1 MSIITPNRLDSLTGV
16 RLLLALLVLLCHG
29 FIRCSILPEGHW
41 GMKIINEMGHCGVAG
56 FFVLSGYILTHVYR
70 DREWATTEFVVN
82 RVARIY
88 PLYLIGILFT
98 FPMDWL
104 SPGMSTEDRIPALG
118 LSVILQQSWAPFS
131 NGRFNGPGWTLSV
144 ETLFYALF
152 PLLFYFW
159 RHRPWLFKI
168 MLVSAVAITAFFW
181 DPQSFYQSH
190 RFPLMRVWEFMV
202 GMALAMIPFHRCFV
216 RSEWLAILL
225 VIASPAVAAA
235 LSFPDYPF
243 VKWLAMIILS
253 ALTILILAA
262 RDTALSDSN
271 KMEVKSLLRW
281 KWFVIGG
288 EVSYGLYLLHDG
300 VQRYCRVVF
309 EKLFHVLLKDS
320 SLALKISYLLVTSVA
335 SLLLAWLL
343 WSLVEIPAR
352 KFLRNK
358 LTSSAR

>member
-1 MSIITPNRLDSLTGV
+1 
-16 RLLLALLVLLCHG
+16 
-29 FIRCSILPEGHW
+29 
-41 GMKIINEMGHCGVAG
+41 
-56 FFVLSGYILTHVYR
+56 
-70 DREWATTEFVVN
+70 
-82 RVARIY
+82 
-88 PLYLIGILFT
+88 
-98 FPMDWL
+98 
-104 SPGMSTEDRIPALG
+104 
-118 LSVILQQSWAPFS
+118 
-131 NGRFNGPGWTLSV
+131 
-144 ETLFYALF
+144 
-152 PLLFYFW
+152 
-159 RHRPWLFKI
+159 
-168 MLVSAVAITAFFW
+168 
-181 DPQSFYQSH
+181 
-190 RFPLMRVWEFMV
+190 MRVWEFMV
-202 GMALAMIPFHRCFV
+202 GMSLAMIPFHRCFV

-225 VIASPAVAAA
+225 VLASPAVAAA
-235 LSFPDYPF
+235 LSFSDYPF

-262 RDTALSDSN
+262 RDTVLSDSN
-271 KMEVKSLLRW
+271 KIQVKSLLRW